1 MSGHPSVIAG
11 LVPQTILPEGSKVAK
26 APSCKSNQTHI
37 FSEIEDH
44 FWRGSRFQ
52 FSPNFSPLWPGP
64 SLIKVVE
71 QERVFKTFRWSNGK
85 TMMTAIKTCS
95 PTTFKIIWWFI
106 THHKKNNGYVR
117 CQARQQQFLDCSHHP
132 HHHLFINPSWRHW
145 PSSSSSSTPLGGNPH
160 GVNVGW

>member
-95 PTTFKIIWWFI
+95 PTTFKIIWWFMA
-106 THHKKNNGYVR
+106 HHKKTTAMSDAKLGSSNSWIVVTIPINI
-117 CQARQQQFLDCSHHP
+117 
-132 HHHLFINPSWRHW
+132 FIINSSWRQW